1 LCKVDADTVCIMASD
16 SPSPKSTFQTK
27 HEQIDRYIELFA
39 EAFDELHRAVVT
51 RANDRKH
58 HLSNHHD
65 YPTMSSS
72 SGGFPMFSE
81 TGFFRDTA
89 PKNYTD
95 LVRPR
100 GLGMIVSQTEP
111 VQLPKGAE
119 LASFLRNHEIGK
131 KLELNVP
138 IYENKLWDW
147 PIDNLVAHA
156 VERYLHLYG
165 VDAQIDFKRRDE
177 VILPLVLGTI
187 FQTLDLTLVVPIT
200 LTHIEVSRFRLSN
213 NAFIAKIPRK
223 LQLGRARINPIGSGA
238 VKTVVGAATHAF
250 VSKGWQLSVDDV
262 NEVPRSLGEASPNV
276 LDAIDS
282 FFGALRVATGIS
294 TGYAQI
300 LWVPRRWTLQYFCD
314 LTPVYGTTIRRYP
327 NEFDNF
333 GWNNQRDTITVEQ
346 LKETRRIYQAVV
358 ASQSEGVRLALN
370 RLNACLTR
378 SDAADAILDGTI
390 GLELLLGD
398 DDNQSLSYKLRLRA
412 AALALLRANPAYP
425 ASEVVSK
432 VKRLY
437 TARSKI
443 VHGRRKKR
451 SNKASEP
458 MDASNSEERALASNL
473 LRFVLDALLTH
484 PEYLDPLKIDDG
496 LLLRAD
502 NVAVPTADA
511 KPRRRKRKVDVTPD
525 PSSSETSP

>member
-1 LCKVDADTVCIMASD
+1 MAPD
-16 SPSPKSTFQTK
+16 SSNAKGLSQTR
-27 HEQIDRYIELFA
+27 HEQIDRYVELFA
-39 EAFDELHRAVVT
+39 EAFNELHCAVVI
-51 RANDRKH
+51 RANDRKQ
-58 HLSNHHD
+58 HLSNHYD
-65 YPTMSSS
+65 YPTMSLSNT
-72 SGGFPMFSE
+72 GFPMFSE
-81 TGFFRDTA
+81 TGFFRDNA

-95 LVRPR
+95 LARPR
-100 GLGMIVSQTEP
+100 GLGMIIAQTEP
-111 VQLPKGAE
+111 AELPKGVE
-119 LASFLRNHEIGK
+119 LASFLRDHEIGK
-131 KLELNVP
+131 NLKLDVP
-138 IYENKLWDW
+138 IYKDRLSDW
-147 PIDNLVAHA
+147 PIDSLVAHA

-165 VDAQIDFKRRDE
+165 LDAPIDLKNRDD

-187 FQTLDLTLVVPIT
+187 FESLDLTLVVPIT

-250 VSKGWQLSVDDV
+250 FSKGWQLSVDDV
-262 NEVPRSLGEASPNV
+262 NDVPGSLGEASPNV

-300 LWVPRRWTLQYFCD
+300 LWVPRRWALEYFCD

-333 GWNNQRDTITVEQ
+333 GWNNQRGTITVEQ
-346 LKETRRIYQAVV
+346 LKETRRVYQAVV

-412 AALALLRANPAYP
+412 AALALLRANPAYS
-425 ASEVVSK
+425 AAEVVSK

-458 MDASNSEERALASNL
+458 MDASNREERALASNL

-502 NVAVPTADA
+502 NIAVRTADA
-511 KPRRRKRKVDVTPD
+511 KPRRRKRKTDAA
-525 PSSSETSP
+525 PS